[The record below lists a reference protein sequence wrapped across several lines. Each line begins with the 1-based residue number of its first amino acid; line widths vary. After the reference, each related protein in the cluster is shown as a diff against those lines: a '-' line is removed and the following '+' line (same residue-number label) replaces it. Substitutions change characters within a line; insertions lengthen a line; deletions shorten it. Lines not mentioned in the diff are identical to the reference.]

1 MGSKGPSARRAKAR
15 AGLGG
20 GPGGGAPWPCLLLMT
35 ERFSADWLALREPFD
50 VAARSV
56 VLAERLV
63 GLLPA
68 RPRLLDLGA
77 GTGGLF
83 RWLAPLIGRA
93 QVWTLADA
101 DPELLAD
108 AFFSIADWAEGHGWT
123 VTWPGHAARRA
134 LLVHAPSGAWRV
146 EALQVDLADAPA
158 GLPLAA
164 VDAVLS
170 SALLDLVSAAWLE
183 RLVAALRTPFLAT
196 LDVDGREA
204 FLPAHPD
211 DARVRSSFRRDQGRD
226 KGFGR
231 ALGVHAPRA
240 LHAALAG
247 RGFAVASAPSD
258 WRIAA
263 PGLAMSRALVEGH
276 AEAAVR
282 ASPGA
287 GHAIDAWRRARMRH
301 GLQGR
306 LAIRIGHRDSLGLPP
321 R

>member
-1 MGSKGPSARRAKAR
+1 
-15 AGLGG
+15 
-20 GPGGGAPWPCLLLMT
+20 MT

-50 VAARSV
+50 TAARSV
-56 VLAERLV
+56 ALAERLL
-63 GLLPA
+63 GLLPE

-77 GTGGLF
+77 GSGGLF

-101 DPELLAD
+101 DAELLAK
-108 AFFSIADWAEGHGWT
+108 AFVTIADWAEARGCT
-123 VTWPGHAARRA
+123 VTWPGRRA

-146 EALQVDLADAPA
+146 EALQVDLAASPA
-158 GLPLAA
+158 ALPLAA

-170 SALLDLVSAAWLE
+170 SALLDLVSAAWLQ

-204 FLPAHPD
+204 FLPPHPF
-211 DARVRSSFRRDQGRD
+211 DARVRVSFRRDQGRD

-231 ALGVHAPRA
+231 ALGAHAPRT
-240 LHAALAG
+240 LHAALAA
-247 RGFAVASAPSD
+247 RGFAVASALSD
-258 WRIAA
+258 WRIEAA
-263 PGLAMSRALVEGH
+263 ALPMVRALVEGH

-282 ASPGA
+282 ATPGA
-287 GHAIDAWRRARMRH
+287 RRAIDAWRLTRMH
-301 GLQGR
+301 QALHGR
-306 LAIRIGHRDSLGLPP
+306 LAIRTGHRDSLGLPP